1 MTPNSARDA
10 PSLPERVEIAGRE
23 IDPEDDYDY
32 GYEDEGDAPPVP
44 TKKVPTGTVYEA
56 ARAGDVDRLTWLVHE
71 EGVDVNARDRWDS
84 VPLYYACLAGARAGG
99 AERAGLERSGGFMT
113 DGGARDVRRLSSIV
127 WLAWRFMGPSEK
139 WRLYSLSGFTT
150 PSSPSPGSPFL
161 VSLCPPTLP
170 PPARGPR
177 AHPPASPGHLEAAR
191 VLLEAGAICS
201 EHTFDGD
208 RCHYAALTLR
218 IRRLLKRYEMRPPP
232 LDPLPKAF
240 KDLLDATAAKADAL
254 SPSAGAPPGPPC
266 VPVALLDPRD
276 PLAPDIAF
284 HIDGRVVLA
293 HKPVLAARSD
303 YFDRAFASKWRD
315 RSEVFLANP
324 RLTHG
329 ALAALLGFVYSDRLD
344 VPVAGLPDLVRACRA
359 AKCGAGLVRAVDR
372 ERVHDKLAQHKVP
385 PRRALGLRW
394 RGRAA
399 RARGA
404 GEGELV
410 NGEVAAGAGEGRGD
424 ADGGAGEG
432 EGTAEG
438 EEEDGRSERGRER
451 AGEEEDEAQRRFI
464 LTAASLPEEERLA
477 GGMQRLLARCMV
489 RSDTRAM
496 DTDDGE
502 GAEGYGEPG
511 GECADGGEGEVG
523 GGGLVGGDGAEG
535 EARRKVRF
543 GTVESSGDEGREWAR
558 GEDEEWRGEGADG
571 GAGVGVHAFG
581 SASEPDHAD
590 CCFSVAGCVFRCH
603 RVVMAARCDY
613 FRVLF
618 VRQAVHA
625 HSPPHS
631 SSAAEGQRGGT
642 AAVLLGDGGAVL
654 PCFHLP
660 DLTPYAFHKI
670 LEFMCVLRSPP
681 CSPFLAAFTFSAAI
695 MPTSSTADIPPPIL
709 PSPRIALRVV
719 AFATCPLHGSHPP
732 HCCQPGDPIRH
743 YLPLP
748 PSYSQHLLLRVSLMH
763 TPFFTFPLCACSSC
777 WAPTL
782 LNDLCPPCNL
792 PSPVLHPPAPVL
804 WQAMDVIDAAARFL
818 LFPLKRAVADAL
830 IPHLHSADMPSLC
843 HWLLAADMYGV
854 WKLREHVL
862 DVMAANFDAFAA
874 CPAFRAMLARLPPPS
889 GNDSVRT
896 TAPSLHGEQVPT
908 PVGQAAG
915 GAGGDGVGGV
925 ESMNV
930 LDDLREKWLE
940 LEGAELEERDASA
953 AEFDKRLE
961 TLAALAL
968 DWVALAELWMRS
980 YCPPMDAAL
989 MHQLAALTV
998 SSLAAPSV
1006 NGATGSSSAITASSS
1021 EESHGA
1027 AVAGQV
1033 QLELAALL
1041 GGEVPRGEATVG
1053 EEEGTERGCESVEKH
1068 CLQSLVDI
1076 HVSHGR
1082 CRCAISVTPELVNR
1096 YNTLHGGAIATLTD
1110 VVTSA
1115 ALIAAVGPPGGV
1127 STDLSVAYLD
1137 AAKLGEVV
1145 DVDASVLRVGKSL
1158 AFLQALFHRRSDGVL
1173 LAVGRHTKFLVGPQ
1187 RQSRAPVR
1195 SAGGQADPQAH
1206 QGGDAGKQ
1214 GDGSA
1219 GSMAVRG
1226 EAPLDAGLASQ
1237 PTLQSRL

>member
-1 MTPNSARDA
+1 MTPNSTRDA

-32 GYEDEGDAPPVP
+32 GYEDEGGAPPVP

-84 VPLYYACLAGARAGG
+84 VPLYYACLA
-99 AERAGLERSGGFMT
+99 
-113 DGGARDVRRLSSIV
+113 
-127 WLAWRFMGPSEK
+127 
-139 WRLYSLSGFTT
+139 
-150 PSSPSPGSPFL
+150 
-161 VSLCPPTLP
+161 
-170 PPARGPR
+170 
-177 AHPPASPGHLEAAR
+177 GHLEAAR

-254 SPSAGAPPGPPC
+254 SPSAGAPPAPPC
-266 VPVALLDPRD
+266 VPAALLDPRD

-385 PRRALGLRW
+385 PRRALGLRR

-399 RARGA
+399 RGRGA
-404 GEGELV
+404 GEGEFV
-410 NGEVAAGAGEGRGD
+410 NGEVAADAGEGRGD

-432 EGTAEG
+432 EGTGEG
-438 EEEDGRSERGRER
+438 EEEDGSSERGRER

-464 LTAASLPEEERLA
+464 LTAASLPEEERLT

-496 DTDDGE
+496 DADGE

-511 GECADGGEGEVG
+511 GECADGGGEEVG

-543 GTVESSGDEGREWAR
+543 GTAESSGDEGREWAR
-558 GEDEEWRGEGADG
+558 GEDGEWRGEGADG
-571 GAGVGVHAFG
+571 GAGVGVHVHGGAV
-581 SASEPDHAD
+581 EPDHAD
-590 CCFSVAGCVFRCH
+590 CCFSVAGCLFRCH

-625 HSPPHS
+625 HTPPHCA
-631 SSAAEGQRGGT
+631 SAAEGQGVGT
-642 AAVLLGDGGAVL
+642 AEVLLGDGGAVL

-670 LEFMCVLRSPP
+670 LEFMCVFHSPP
-681 CSPFLAAFTFSAAI
+681 CPPFLAAFIVSATI
-695 MPTSSTADIPPPIL
+695 VPPP
-709 PSPRIALRVV
+709 
-719 AFATCPLHGSHPP
+719 PLL
-732 HCCQPGDPIRH
+732 I
-743 YLPLP
+743 
-748 PSYSQHLLLRVSLMH
+748 SLH
-763 TPFFTFPLCACSSC
+763 PFFPDHDYTDRIQHIAV
-777 WAPTL
+777 T
-782 LNDLCPPCNL
+782 
-792 PSPVLHPPAPVL
+792 
-804 WQAMDVIDAAARFL
+804 QAMDVIDAAARFL

-843 HWLLAADMYGV
+843 HWLLAADLYGV

-896 TAPSLHGEQVPT
+896 TAPSLHGHQVPT

-915 GAGGDGVGGV
+915 GTGGDGVGGV

-961 TLAALAL
+961 TLAALA
-968 DWVALAELWMRS
+968 
-980 YCPPMDAAL
+980 
-989 MHQLAALTV
+989 
-998 SSLAAPSV
+998 
-1006 NGATGSSSAITASSS
+1006 
-1021 EESHGA
+1021 
-1027 AVAGQV
+1027 
-1033 QLELAALL
+1033 
-1041 GGEVPRGEATVG
+1041 VG
-1053 EEEGTERGCESVEKH
+1053 EEEE
-1068 CLQSLVDI
+1068 
-1076 HVSHGR
+1076 
-1082 CRCAISVTPELVNR
+1082 
-1096 YNTLHGGAIATLTD
+1096 
-1110 VVTSA
+1110 
-1115 ALIAAVGPPGGV
+1115 
-1127 STDLSVAYLD
+1127 
-1137 AAKLGEVV
+1137 
-1145 DVDASVLRVGKSL
+1145 
-1158 AFLQALFHRRSDGVL
+1158 
-1173 LAVGRHTKFLVGPQ
+1173 
-1187 RQSRAPVR
+1187 
-1195 SAGGQADPQAH
+1195 
-1206 QGGDAGKQ
+1206 
-1214 GDGSA
+1214 
-1219 GSMAVRG
+1219 M
-1226 EAPLDAGLASQ
+1226 
-1237 PTLQSRL
+1237 

>member
-1 MTPNSARDA
+1 MTPNSTRDA

-32 GYEDEGDAPPVP
+32 GYEDEGGAPPVP

-84 VPLYYACLAGARAGG
+84 VPLYYACLA
-99 AERAGLERSGGFMT
+99 
-113 DGGARDVRRLSSIV
+113 
-127 WLAWRFMGPSEK
+127 
-139 WRLYSLSGFTT
+139 
-150 PSSPSPGSPFL
+150 
-161 VSLCPPTLP
+161 
-170 PPARGPR
+170 
-177 AHPPASPGHLEAAR
+177 GHLEAAR

-254 SPSAGAPPGPPC
+254 SPSASAPPGPPC
-266 VPVALLDPRD
+266 VPAALLDPRD

-385 PRRALGLRW
+385 PRRALGLRR

-399 RARGA
+399 RGRGA

-410 NGEVAAGAGEGRGD
+410 NGEVAADAGEGRGD

-432 EGTAEG
+432 EGTGEG
-438 EEEDGRSERGRER
+438 EEEDGSSERGRER

-477 GGMQRLLARCMV
+477 GGMQRLLARCMA

-496 DTDDGE
+496 DADGE

-511 GECADGGEGEVG
+511 GECADGEGGEVG

-543 GTVESSGDEGREWAR
+543 GTAESSGDEDREWAR
-558 GEDEEWRGEGADG
+558 GEDGEWRGEGADG
-571 GAGVGVHAFG
+571 GAGVGVHGCG

-603 RVVMAARCDY
+603 RVVMAACCDY

-625 HSPPHS
+625 HTPPHS

-670 LEFMCVLRSPP
+670 LEFIY
-681 CSPFLAAFTFSAAI
+681 T
-695 MPTSSTADIPPPIL
+695 D
-709 PSPRIALRVV
+709 RI
-719 AFATCPLHGSHPP
+719 
-732 HCCQPGDPIRH
+732 
-743 YLPLP
+743 
-748 PSYSQHLLLRVSLMH
+748 QHIAV
-763 TPFFTFPLCACSSC
+763 T
-777 WAPTL
+777 
-782 LNDLCPPCNL
+782 
-792 PSPVLHPPAPVL
+792 
-804 WQAMDVIDAAARFL
+804 QAMDVIDAAARFL

-843 HWLLAADMYGV
+843 HWLLAADLYGV

-896 TAPSLHGEQVPT
+896 TAPSLHNEQVPT

-961 TLAALAL
+961 TLAALA
-968 DWVALAELWMRS
+968 
-980 YCPPMDAAL
+980 
-989 MHQLAALTV
+989 
-998 SSLAAPSV
+998 
-1006 NGATGSSSAITASSS
+1006 
-1021 EESHGA
+1021 
-1027 AVAGQV
+1027 
-1033 QLELAALL
+1033 
-1041 GGEVPRGEATVG
+1041 VG
-1053 EEEGTERGCESVEKH
+1053 EEEE
-1068 CLQSLVDI
+1068 I
-1076 HVSHGR
+1076 
-1082 CRCAISVTPELVNR
+1082 
-1096 YNTLHGGAIATLTD
+1096 
-1110 VVTSA
+1110 
-1115 ALIAAVGPPGGV
+1115 
-1127 STDLSVAYLD
+1127 
-1137 AAKLGEVV
+1137 
-1145 DVDASVLRVGKSL
+1145 
-1158 AFLQALFHRRSDGVL
+1158 
-1173 LAVGRHTKFLVGPQ
+1173 
-1187 RQSRAPVR
+1187 
-1195 SAGGQADPQAH
+1195 
-1206 QGGDAGKQ
+1206 
-1214 GDGSA
+1214 
-1219 GSMAVRG
+1219 
-1226 EAPLDAGLASQ
+1226 
-1237 PTLQSRL
+1237 

>member
-1 MTPNSARDA
+1 MAPNSARDA
-10 PSLPERVEIAGRE
+10 PSLPERVEIAGRD

-32 GYEDEGDAPPVP
+32 GYEDEGDASSVP
-44 TKKVPTGTVYEA
+44 TKKVPNGTVYEA

-84 VPLYYACLAGARAGG
+84 VPLYYACLADALFRCPPPWFT
-99 AERAGLERSGGFMT
+99 LS
-113 DGGARDVRRLSSIV
+113 RLS
-127 WLAWRFMGPSEK
+127 L
-139 WRLYSLSGFTT
+139 
-150 PSSPSPGSPFL
+150 
-161 VSLCPPTLP
+161 LP
-170 PPARGPR
+170 PALT
-177 AHPPASPGHLEAAR
+177 PGHLEAAR

-240 KDLLDATAAKADAL
+240 KDLLDATAAKAEAL
-254 SPSAGAPPGPPC
+254 SPSASATPGPPC
-266 VPVALLDPRD
+266 VPAALLDPRD

-303 YFDRAFASKWRD
+303 YFDRAFATKWRD
-315 RSEVFLANP
+315 RCEVFLANP

-385 PRRALGLRW
+385 PRRALGLRRRGRGA
-394 RGRAA
+394 RGRA
-399 RARGA
+399 G
-404 GEGELV
+404 GEGEFV
-410 NGEVAAGAGEGRGD
+410 NGEVAADAGEGRGD

-438 EEEDGRSERGRER
+438 EEEDGSSERGRER
-451 AGEEEDEAQRRFI
+451 EREEEEEAQRRFI

-477 GGMQRLLARCMV
+477 GGMQRLLARCMA

-496 DTDDGE
+496 HAHGE
-502 GAEGYGEPG
+502 DVEAYGEPE
-511 GECADGGEGEVG
+511 GEIADGGGAEVDG
-523 GGGLVGGDGAEG
+523 GGQMGGDGAEG

-558 GEDEEWRGEGADG
+558 GEDGDWRGEGANGRGG
-571 GAGVGVHAFG
+571 GAV
-581 SASEPDHAD
+581 EPDHAD
-590 CCFSVAGCVFRCH
+590 CCFSVAGCVLRCH

-625 HSPPHS
+625 HSPPHCT
-631 SSAAEGQRGGT
+631 SAADGQGGGT
-642 AAVLLGDGGAVL
+642 AAVLLRDDGVVL

-670 LEFMCVLRSPP
+670 LEFMCCSPP
-681 CSPFLAAFTFSAAI
+681 CPPCLAAVIFSATI
-695 MPTSSTADIPPPIL
+695 MPTSSTCRGSPLTTLVHVLPTLSLLL
-709 PSPRIALRVV
+709 PSSLFRTCRVHVTRSYTDRI
-719 AFATCPLHGSHPP
+719 
-732 HCCQPGDPIRH
+732 
-743 YLPLP
+743 
-748 PSYSQHLLLRVSLMH
+748 QHIAVS
-763 TPFFTFPLCACSSC
+763 
-777 WAPTL
+777 
-782 LNDLCPPCNL
+782 
-792 PSPVLHPPAPVL
+792 
-804 WQAMDVIDAAARFL
+804 QAMDVIDAAARFL

-843 HWLLAADMYGV
+843 HWLLAADLYGV

-889 GNDSVRT
+889 GDDSVRT
-896 TAPSLHGEQVPT
+896 TAPSLPGDQLPT
-908 PVGQAAG
+908 SVRQAAG
-915 GAGGDGVGGV
+915 GPGGDGVGVG

-961 TLAALAL
+961 TLAALA
-968 DWVALAELWMRS
+968 
-980 YCPPMDAAL
+980 
-989 MHQLAALTV
+989 
-998 SSLAAPSV
+998 
-1006 NGATGSSSAITASSS
+1006 
-1021 EESHGA
+1021 
-1027 AVAGQV
+1027 
-1033 QLELAALL
+1033 
-1041 GGEVPRGEATVG
+1041 VG
-1053 EEEGTERGCESVEKH
+1053 EEEE
-1068 CLQSLVDI
+1068 I
-1076 HVSHGR
+1076 
-1082 CRCAISVTPELVNR
+1082 
-1096 YNTLHGGAIATLTD
+1096 
-1110 VVTSA
+1110 
-1115 ALIAAVGPPGGV
+1115 
-1127 STDLSVAYLD
+1127 
-1137 AAKLGEVV
+1137 
-1145 DVDASVLRVGKSL
+1145 
-1158 AFLQALFHRRSDGVL
+1158 
-1173 LAVGRHTKFLVGPQ
+1173 
-1187 RQSRAPVR
+1187 
-1195 SAGGQADPQAH
+1195 
-1206 QGGDAGKQ
+1206 
-1214 GDGSA
+1214 
-1219 GSMAVRG
+1219 
-1226 EAPLDAGLASQ
+1226 
-1237 PTLQSRL
+1237 